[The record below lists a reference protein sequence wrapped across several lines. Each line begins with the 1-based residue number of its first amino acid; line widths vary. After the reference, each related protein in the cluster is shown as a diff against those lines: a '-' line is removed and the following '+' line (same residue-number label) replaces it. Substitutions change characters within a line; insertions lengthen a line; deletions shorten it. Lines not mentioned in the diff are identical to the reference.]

1 MERKKLI
8 ILNKGKYSDN
18 VNFAKNMIRF
28 KSTNWIIINRNN
40 IRSIINN
47 NYCMKKELFVEDIE
61 MYLIKNSLLRGFD
74 VIVILVNK
82 TEKEYNKIL
91 NIKKEYEHLFYLDI
105 EFKDITIKDK
115 KDITIKDKKDN
126 ILTKILK
133 KLRKIK

>member
-115 KDITIKDKKDN
+115 KDN
-126 ILTKILK
+126 ILTNILK